1 MLHPTRY
8 YLKSRATHGGKG
20 VNLENLTT
28 RSRPLGI
35 TIIAIIMAI
44 QGILGIIAGIT
55 LLAGSASGGLF
66 AAGIIT
72 LVLGVLYLILAWGLW
87 TLQTWAFWATVIL
100 EVIAL
105 GQSGFFSGIV
115 NVVLALVI
123 LIYLFA
129 DRNVRAAFRT

>member
-1 MLHPTRY
+1 MQD
-8 YLKSRATHGGKG
+8 
-20 VNLENLTT
+20 LTT

-35 TIIAIIMAI
+35 TIIAIIMGI
-44 QGILGIIAGIT
+44 QGILGIISGIM
-55 LLAGSASGGLF
+55 LLAGSGGGLF

-87 TLQTWAFWATVIL
+87 TLQTWAFWATVVL
-100 EVIAL
+100 EVIALLDGIFAL

-115 NVVLALVI
+115 NVVLAIVI

>member
-1 MLHPTRY
+1 MQ
-8 YLKSRATHGGKG
+8 
-20 VNLENLTT
+20 NLTT

-44 QGILGIIAGIT
+44 QGILGIISGIM
-55 LLAGSASGGLF
+55 LIAGSGGGLF

-87 TLQTWAFWATVIL
+87 TLQTWAYWATVVL
-100 EVIAL
+100 EIIALLDGIFAL

-115 NVVLALVI
+115 NVVLAIVI

>member
-1 MLHPTRY
+1 MQ
-8 YLKSRATHGGKG
+8 
-20 VNLENLTT
+20 NLTT

-35 TIIAIIMAI
+35 TIIAIIMGI
-44 QGILGIIAGIT
+44 QGILGIISGIM
-55 LLAGSASGGLF
+55 LLASSGGGLF

-87 TLQTWAFWATVIL
+87 TLQTWAFWATVVL
-100 EVIAL
+100 EVIALLDGIFAL

-115 NVVLALVI
+115 NVVLAIVI